1 MSPREAQDAHFR
13 ELREQRAA
21 ESADLSADSGPTLDT
36 SADVLEDMCV
46 SLAMQAWQH
55 HVEALQ
61 ARHAFETGL
70 AGLRKRLADAS
81 KIIEQQGALID
92 DLRIE
97 LACRMEPK

>member
-13 ELREQRAA
+13 ELREQREA
-21 ESADLSADSGPTLDT
+21 EDAYLSADSGLAPI
-36 SADVLEDMCV
+36 SDVLEDMCV

-70 AGLRKRLADAS
+70 AGLRKRLAEAS
-81 KIIEQQGALID
+81 KTIEQQGALID
-92 DLRIE
+92 DLREE
-97 LACRMEPK
+97 LRCRMVPR

>member
-1 MSPREAQDAHFR
+1 MNC
-13 ELREQRAA
+13 
-21 ESADLSADSGPTLDT
+21 DLTADSGPTLVPM
-36 SADVLEDMCV
+36 ADVLEDMCV

-92 DLRIE
+92 DLREE
-97 LACRMEPK
+97 LRCRMEPNASVIALRDELRTL